1 MELYKSILLQ
11 YKTQINEL
19 VERKKEINGNKNT
32 SNIFLK
38 DASTIYKRHRV
49 RTEDDFLQNF
59 YSNMKFL
66 YKLQADISFKQ
77 SVSQE
82 YISNNRHNMKNKL
95 FNSNRNIT
103 PVKTAS
109 KLKKLAALSGSGSYH
124 DHNDDADGSSTH
136 DHDLLAGILKENTK
150 LKILNKPPTGASPLK
165 ILMGNLF
172 HTKDLNTN

>member
-32 SNIFLK
+32 SSIFLK
-38 DASTIYKRHRV
+38 GASTIYKRHRV

-66 YKLQADISFKQ
+66 YKLQADVSFKEA
-77 SVSQE
+77 VSQE
-82 YISNNRHNMKNKL
+82 FVSNTRLNMKSKFL
-95 FNSNRNIT
+95 NSNQQNIT

-109 KLKKLAALSGSGSYH
+109 KLKKLAALSGTGSYH
-124 DHNDDADGSSTH
+124 DDDDSNH
-136 DHDLLAGILKENTK
+136 EIAGILKENNK
-150 LKILNKPPTGASPLK
+150 LKILSKPTGASPLK

>member
-66 YKLQADISFKQ
+66 YKLQADISFKE

-82 YISNNRHNMKNKL
+82 YISNNRQNMKSKL

-124 DHNDDADGSSTH
+124 DHNDDEGSTH
-136 DHDLLAGILKENTK
+136 DHDVLAGILKENTK
-150 LKILNKPPTGASPLK
+150 LKILNKPTGASPLK